1 MRGLKDSREIT
12 DSNYLV
18 PADTLLQTGNFKRFL
33 RFRTFKQRILDGGIV
48 APDSIVASNPSYYHA
63 YVLAGDMA
71 VKQKKPAE
79 AIRYYRQA
87 LTKEIAT
94 MQERRSI
101 EDKLK
106 KLEQH

>member
-1 MRGLKDSREIT
+1 
-12 DSNYLV
+12 
-18 PADTLLQTGNFKRFL
+18 
-33 RFRTFKQRILDGGIV
+33 
-48 APDSIVASNPSYYHA
+48 
-63 YVLAGDMA
+63 VLAGDMA

-79 AIRYYRQA
+79 AIRFYRQA

-106 KLEQH
+106 KLEQR